1 MPVFRFE
8 AMDQAGQTESGIIEA
23 ESPRQARSLLRARG
37 LVPLSLMT
45 AKEMKDRQELSLFR
59 RGLSGG
65 DRVTVIRQL
74 SSLLNAGIPLDEA
87 LGAVASEA
95 ERPAVRERTLELR
108 SEVLGGSPLA
118 SAMAMHPKDFPPIY
132 QALVAAGEKSGR
144 LGWVLERLADYA
156 QARDALQQKVLMALA
171 YPAIVMVVAFG
182 IVIFLMTTVVPQVV
196 AVFVSSHQA
205 LPFLTRLMI
214 FLSDLVRNWGW
225 LAALVLLGLVWLVR
239 RVWKIPAVRLRWD
252 ERTLTW
258 PVVGKLVRGYNTERF
273 ASTLSILVGGGVP
286 ILLALQGAADTLANT
301 ALRRDVEEAIVR
313 VREGSGLARAL
324 GRDHR
329 FPPIL
334 LQLIHSGETTG
345 KLPEML
351 ERAAQGEG
359 SALER
364 RILLFTTL
372 LEPVLILLMGAV
384 VATIVMAVLLPIL
397 EINQMV
403 R

>member
-8 AMDQAGQTESGIIEA
+8 AMDQAGQSESGVIEA
-23 ESPRQARSLLRARG
+23 ESLRQARSLLRARG

-45 AKEMKDRQELSLFR
+45 AKEVEAKRELSLFR
-59 RGLSGG
+59 KGLSGG

-95 ERPAVRERTLELR
+95 ERPVVREKTLELR

-118 SAMAMHPKDFPPIY
+118 TAMAMHPRDFPPIY

-196 AVFVSSHQA
+196 SVFVSNHQA

-214 FLSDLVRNWGW
+214 LLSDLVRNWGW
-225 LAALVLLGLVWLVR
+225 LVALVLAGLVFVVR
-239 RVWKIPAVRLRWD
+239 RAWRIPAIRLRWD
-252 ERTLTW
+252 EHMLTW
-258 PVVGKLVRGYNTERF
+258 PVLGKLIRGYNTERF

-286 ILLALQGAADTLANT
+286 ILMALQGAADTLANT

-324 GRDHR
+324 GREHR

-334 LQLIHSGETTG
+334 LQLIHSGESTG
-345 KLPEML
+345 QLPEML

-372 LEPVLILLMGAV
+372 LEPALILLMGAV

>member
-8 AMDQAGQTESGIIEA
+8 AMDQSGQSESGVIEA
-23 ESPRQARSLLRARG
+23 ESQRQARALLRARG
-37 LVPLSLMT
+37 LVPLSLLT
-45 AKEMKDRQELSLFR
+45 AKEVQSRRELSWIG
-59 RGLSGG
+59 RGLSGS
-65 DRVTVIRQL
+65 DRVTVVRQL

-87 LGAVASEA
+87 LAAVASEA
-95 ERPAVRERTLELR
+95 ERPVVRERALELR
-108 SEVLGGSPLA
+108 SEVLGGSSLA
-118 SAMAMHPKDFPPIY
+118 AAMEMHPKDFPPIY

-156 QARDALQQKVLMALA
+156 QTRDALQQKVLMALA

-196 AVFVSSHQA
+196 SVFVSTHQA
-205 LPFLTRLMI
+205 LPLLTRVMI

-225 LAALVLLGLVWLVR
+225 LGALGLAALGYFSR
-239 RVWKIPAVRLRWD
+239 RALKIPAIRLRWD
-252 ERTLTW
+252 ERLLSS
-258 PVVGKLVRGYNTERF
+258 PGLGKLVRGYNTERF

-286 ILLALQGAADTLANT
+286 ILTALQGAADTLANM
-301 ALRRDVEEAIVR
+301 ALRRDVELAIVR
-313 VREGSGLARAL
+313 VREGSGLAKAL
-324 GRDHR
+324 GREHR

-334 LQLIHSGETTG
+334 LQLIQSGETTG

-351 ERAAQGEG
+351 ERAAQGEA

-372 LEPVLILLMGAV
+372 LEPVLILLMGAMV
-384 VATIVMAVLLPIL
+384 GTIVMAVLLPIL

-403 R
+403 H

>member
-8 AMDQAGQTESGIIEA
+8 AMDQAGQSESGVIEA

-37 LVPLSLMT
+37 LVPLSLLT
-45 AKEMKDRQELSLFR
+45 AKEMKGRQELSWFR

-95 ERPAVRERTLELR
+95 ERPAVRERALELR

-196 AVFVSSHQA
+196 SVFVSSHQA

-225 LAALVLLGLVWLVR
+225 LAALVLVGLVWLVR
-239 RVWKIPAVRLRWD
+239 RAWKIPAVRLRWD
-252 ERTLTW
+252 ERTLAW
-258 PVVGKLVRGYNTERF
+258 PMVGKLVRGYNTERF

-324 GRDHR
+324 GREHR

-359 SALER
+359 STLER

-372 LEPVLILLMGAV
+372 LEPILILLMGAV

>member
-8 AMDQAGQTESGIIEA
+8 AMDQAGQSESGVIEA

-45 AKEMKDRQELSLFR
+45 AKEMKGRQELSLFR

-87 LGAVASEA
+87 LGAVASDA

-205 LPFLTRLMI
+205 LPFLTRAMI

-225 LAALVLLGLVWLVR
+225 LAALLLLGLVWLVR
-239 RVWKIPAVRLRWD
+239 RAWKIPAVRLRWD

-372 LEPVLILLMGAV
+372 LEPILILLMGAV

>member
-8 AMDQAGQTESGIIEA
+8 AMDQAGQSESGVIEA

-45 AKEMKDRQELSLFR
+45 AKEMQGRQELSLFR

-87 LGAVASEA
+87 LGAVASDA

-118 SAMAMHPKDFPPIY
+118 SAMAMHPKDFPSIY

-205 LPFLTRLMI
+205 LPFLTRAMI

-225 LAALVLLGLVWLVR
+225 LAALLLLGLVWLVR
-239 RVWKIPAVRLRWD
+239 RAWKIPAVRLRWD

-372 LEPVLILLMGAV
+372 LEPILILLMGAV

>member
-8 AMDQAGQTESGIIEA
+8 AMDQAGQSESGVIEA

-45 AKEMKDRQELSLFR
+45 AKEMQGRQELSLFR

-118 SAMAMHPKDFPPIY
+118 SAMAMHPKDFPSIY

-205 LPFLTRLMI
+205 LPFLTRAMI

-225 LAALVLLGLVWLVR
+225 LAALLLLGLVWLVR
-239 RVWKIPAVRLRWD
+239 RAWKIPAVRLRWD

-372 LEPVLILLMGAV
+372 LEPILILLMGAV

>member
-8 AMDQAGQTESGIIEA
+8 AMDQAGQSESGIIEA
-23 ESPRQARSLLRARG
+23 ESQRQARSLLRARG
-37 LVPLSLMT
+37 LVTLSLMT
-45 AKEMKDRQELSLFR
+45 AQEMKSRQELSWFR

-95 ERPAVRERTLELR
+95 ERPAVRERALELR

-118 SAMAMHPKDFPPIY
+118 TAMAMHPKDFPPIY

-196 AVFVSSHQA
+196 SVFVSSHQA

-225 LAALVLLGLVWLVR
+225 LGALLLLGLVLLVR
-239 RVWKIPAVRLRWD
+239 RAWKIPAVRLRWD

-301 ALRRDVEEAIVR
+301 ALRRDVQEAIVR

-324 GRDHR
+324 GREHR

-372 LEPVLILLMGAV
+372 LEPILILLMGVV